1 MILKIRKTKDPVLR
15 EPTEK
20 VDDFGHEF
28 QFLIDNMIETMRKN
42 NGVGLAAPQVGL
54 SHKMFICE
62 YEGEEDDKSMAFPL
76 TVLVNPEIIELGKEE
91 VNMVEGCLSFPGM
104 EILTKRPKTVI
115 ISGQDRYGKPIKI
128 EADGLYSRVLQHEN
142 DHLNA
147 TLLIDHIQETSVMFI
162 GTGDLGAK
170 SLELLAHDSQY
181 KVVSVI
187 SGADEAIQRRNNIG
201 TTNPIETIANKLRLP
216 LIKTKSIN
224 DPKIIAEIKKNKP
237 ELGIMADFGQIVSQE
252 VLDIPKYGVI
262 NIHPSLLPKYRGP
275 SPIQQT
281 ILSGD
286 KEAGVSLIL
295 TSQKMDAGP
304 IISQTITEI
313 SPSET
318 YDTLKELMSE
328 IGAVLLLNSIPYYLA
343 GDLKPIEQDE
353 SKATYT
359 KLIKNTDAEVTK
371 ETLSETVE
379 RKIRAFSVWPKVFT
393 TVNSKRVQIL
403 AGYMDEENNFVI
415 TSVKPEGKNEMSYED
430 FVRGY
435 KTKLTFS

>member
-1 MILKIRKTKDPVLR
+1 MVLKIRKTKDPVLR

-20 VDDFGHEF
+20 VADFDHEF
-28 QFLIDNMIETMRKN
+28 QFLVDNMIETMRKN

-76 TVLVNPEIIELGKEE
+76 TVVVNPEIVELGKEE

-104 EILTKRPKTVI
+104 EILTKRPKTVV
-115 ISGQDRYGKPIKI
+115 ISGQDRYGKPLKI

-181 KVVSVI
+181 KVVLVVT
-187 SGADEAIQRRNNIG
+187 GADEAIQRRNNVS
-201 TTNPIETIANKLRLP
+201 TVNPIEAIANKLKLP

-224 DPKIIAEIKKNKP
+224 DPKIIDEIKKSNA
-237 ELGIMADFGQIVSQE
+237 ELGIMADFGQIISEE
-252 VLDIPKYGVI
+252 VLGLPKYGII

-275 SPIQQT
+275 SPIQET

-304 IISQTITEI
+304 IISQTVTEI

-353 SKATYT
+353 SKTTYT
-359 KLIKNTDAEVTK
+359 ILIKNADAEVSAETPK
-371 ETLSETVE
+371 EVVE
-379 RKIRAFSVWPKVFT
+379 RKIRAFSIWPKVFT
-393 TVNSKRVQIL
+393 VINGKRVQIL

-415 TSVKPEGKNEMSYED
+415 TSVKPEGKTEMSYED

>member
-76 TVLVNPEIIELGKEE
+76 TVVVNPEIIELGKEE

-115 ISGQDRYGKPIKI
+115 ISGQDRYGKSIKI

-187 SGADEAIQRRNNIG
+187 TGADEAIQRRNNVG
-201 TTNPIETIANKLRLP
+201 STNPIETIANKLKLP

-224 DPKIIAEIKKNKP
+224 DPKMIAEIKKNKP

-371 ETLSETVE
+371 ETPSEIVE

-393 TVNSKRVQIL
+393 IVNGKRVQIL